1 MNGLTVK
8 TSLSSLKGI
17 LDSQQEP
24 KILILQHGTMHQTN
38 TLERLQKEFMASR
51 SILQQKPTTANIY
64 GCFCFKNNN
73 NKQQTIVIVV
83 FCLITF
89 RQIKDR

>member
-1 MNGLTVK
+1 MLIDGKLIYQASQYLFVLKSSMNGLTVK

-51 SILQQKPTTANIY
+51 SILQQKPTTA
-64 GCFCFKNNN
+64 F
-73 NKQQTIVIVV
+73 
-83 FCLITF
+83 
-89 RQIKDR
+89 

>member
-51 SILQQKPTTANIY
+51 SILQQKPTTGAAATPATTATARTTTATVS
-64 GCFCFKNNN
+64 KW
-73 NKQQTIVIVV
+73 
-83 FCLITF
+83 L
-89 RQIKDR
+89 